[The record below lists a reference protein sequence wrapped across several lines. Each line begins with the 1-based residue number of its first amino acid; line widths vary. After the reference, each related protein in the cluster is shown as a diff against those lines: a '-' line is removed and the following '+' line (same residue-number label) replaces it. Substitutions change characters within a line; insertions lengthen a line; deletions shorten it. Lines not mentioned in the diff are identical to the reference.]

1 MDVPLDVHHVLVDV
15 VRDVLVDVVLHVRIH
30 VVETVQVAVQVAAL
44 GVLLT
49 VQDHAGP
56 IVVVDV

>member
-15 VRDVLVDVVLHVRIH
+15 AQDAQVVVVLHVKIH
-30 VVETVQVAVQVAAL
+30 VVETVQVGVQVAVL

-49 VQDHAGP
+49 VLDLVGLT
-56 IVVVDV
+56 VVVDV